1 MYELRYLPGAG
12 RFFKKLK
19 EKGLKD
25 AFRKALEAIAQ
36 DPYTGECKTG
46 DLSGIYGY
54 DVYYNKTNDE
64 IAYRIY
70 EEDGKLVV
78 VILAGTRENFYQQLK
93 RYIKS

>member
-1 MYELRYLPGAG
+1 MYELRYLPGAE

-36 DPYTGECKTG
+36 DPYTGEGKTG

-54 DVYYNKTNDE
+54 DVYYNKTNYE